1 MRGLPWHGNILD
13 ERRGDMLDERLGDM
27 LGGEGR
33 GNQ

>member
-13 ERRGDMLDERLGDM
+13 ERLGDMLDERLGDM